1 MSESV
6 SQKDKNE
13 HLRDI
18 NLKFEELDALVYN
31 YLQYT
36 RSRGGTLG
44 FCIGGLLQ
52 KLRVTRAAINSMCG
66 KLTPYVYKKDSD
78 LP

>member
-1 MSESV
+1 MYENPT
-6 SQKDKNE
+6 QKEQNE

-18 NLKFEELDALVYN
+18 NQKFEELDALVYD
-31 YLQYT
+31 YLRYT

-52 KLRVTRAAINSMCG
+52 KLRDTRAAINSMCG
-66 KLTPYVYKKDSD
+66 KLKPYVYKKDSD